1 MKDYIVD
8 KINELCE
15 KRHMSQY
22 ELAKKAGMSQSSLS
36 NLINQRSV
44 PTIGTLEKICNGF
57 GISLAQF
64 FSNEGEFPDLSAEQI
79 EMLNAWGTLSGKEKA
94 AMMKILD
101 SIKELR

>member
-1 MKDYIVD
+1 MD
-8 KINELCE
+8 KITDLCE
-15 KRHMSQY
+15 KLHMSQY
-22 ELAKKAGMSQSSLS
+22 ELATKAGMSQSSLS
-36 NLINQRSV
+36 NMINQRSV

-64 FSNEGEFPDLSAEQI
+64 LSNEGEFPDLSEEQI

-94 AMMKILD
+94 AMMKILN